1 MIRSS
6 DPFKKCERFLAKT
19 KHLVF
24 EIAIF
29 VGFIAWIWSK
39 VKHDLGF

>member
-6 DPFKKCERFLAKT
+6 DPFERVERFLSKL
-19 KHLVF
+19 KHLAF
-24 EIAIF
+24 ELAIF
-29 VGFIAWIWSK
+29 VGFLAWIWSK